1 MQVWYT
7 RLKDAC
13 AAAAD
18 AKGKR
23 PPRLV
28 VDVGANFGY
37 YSLYAAAM
45 GCRCALQDPPP
56 HLPWAVFFYFCFSQL
71 DGACVPS
78 WSEFHF

>member
-7 RLKDAC
+7 RLKDVC

-28 VDVGANFGY
+28 ADVGANFGY

-45 GCRCALQDPPP
+45 GCRCALPRSPTPPA
-56 HLPWAVFFYFCFSQL
+56 LGFV
-71 DGACVPS
+71 
-78 WSEFHF
+78 